1 MPLYF
6 WRMCPIFWVAAEFF
20 APGTQKSVVILPQM
34 YYTIV
39 QGKVS
44 GSGRSSCI
52 FPSHREV

>member
-1 MPLYF
+1 M
-6 WRMCPIFWVAAEFF
+6 FWVAAEFF